1 MNWIV
6 TYLLIGVGWDI
17 LYTFI
22 ANVIESSNKLNNLER
37 VISLVLWP
45 IIIIIFVYHFIKGL
59 LQ

>member
-1 MNWIV
+1 MNWVI

-22 ANVIESSNKLNNLER
+22 ANVTESSNKLNNLER
-37 VISLVLWP
+37 VISLVLGP

>member
-1 MNWIV
+1 MI

-22 ANVIESSNKLNNLER
+22 ANVTESSNKLNNLER

-45 IIIIIFVYHFIKGL
+45 IVIIIFVYHLIKGL
-59 LQ
+59 L

>member
-1 MNWIV
+1 MNWVI

-22 ANVIESSNKLNNLER
+22 AHVTESSNKLNNLER
-37 VISLVLWP
+37 LISLVLWP
-45 IIIIIFVYHFIKGL
+45 IVVIIFVYHLIKGL